1 VTITEPGRA
10 SSLVDTPERSHTTG
24 WIAGA
29 VLLVGLAVVA
39 TVAAVSGVSL
49 VAQHHI
55 HAGAAG
61 FHEVGK
67 MYVPGWTS
75 PEYNPF
81 ADHRLRAITPLLTIV
96 YLFSATALGSVLVG
110 AMRGSSQWP
119 APVRLLAG
127 FLPGYLM
134 LLGPLQL
141 LFAAVPLVPAAWL
154 ALVAVATA
162 AIAIHGRSALVATRR
177 LRYDAPGRRRL
188 LGSSAVIAGLLLL
201 AALHRLQM
209 GYNFMVTDSISVF
222 LKAAQDQLSGAFG
235 SHLVQWDQQ
244 SDEWIFNAPLMFTS
258 HAGRDFLLPFYITE
272 FVGLTSFGCLAYGIV
287 HSLAPTHRRLSA
299 GLATAVVLLL
309 TPAIFPWFYVPLIGG
324 HNPVVWLGHPGR
336 FIAIAAPWVTL
347 LLLGRHGRGAIVA
360 IGLATVGLGFVTLHA
375 TVYVLAVLGA
385 VLCWMAMRARPASAN
400 TGRRSRTPVQLLAFA
415 AIGAPILTFCLVHA
429 VSNPSALAWVL
440 VAGVIFAVFATFLVG
455 RGATELP
462 GGGVDVVP
470 RTMAVW
476 SLAWLAALALG
487 IVLSNNLLNGLTG
500 GQLRTLLGE
509 VLPGYRGSMMSREL
523 FGEDLTTGL
532 SFPKFSGAECM
543 ETGTCSNAGTFLAD
557 WGFFVVVA
565 YATWIALGRS
575 ASGVAAQGRRAAW
588 LLMVAAAGAAFLLVD
603 FTGASLSTAW
613 ILTRFLEVPFYGLFG
628 LAAITFAG
636 SSSKV
641 TKWAGVGILVAW
653 STVPIVV
660 NLVPWQLV
668 KNADWLVRA
677 IG

>member
-1 VTITEPGRA
+1 MITEPGRA
-10 SSLVDTPERSHTTG
+10 STLVETPERPRAPG
-24 WIAGA
+24 WLAGA
-29 VLLVGLAVVA
+29 VLLVGLGVVA

-61 FHEVGK
+61 FHQVGK

-119 APVRLLAG
+119 TAVRLLAG

-154 ALVAVATA
+154 ALAGVFA
-162 AIAIHGRSALVATRR
+162 AAAAIHGRSALVATRR

-188 LGSSAVIAGLLLL
+188 LGSGAVIVGVLLL
-201 AALHRLQM
+201 AGLHRLQM

-244 SDEWIFNAPLMFTS
+244 SDEWIFNAPLIFTS
-258 HAGRDFLLPFYITE
+258 HAGRDFLLAFYVTE
-272 FVGLTSFGCLAYGIV
+272 FVGLASFGCLAYGIV
-287 HSLAPTHRRLSA
+287 HSLAPTHRGLSA

-336 FIAIAAPWVTL
+336 FIAIAAPWVAL
-347 LLLGRHGRGAIVA
+347 LLLGRHGRGATVA

-375 TVYVLAVLGA
+375 TVYVLAILGA
-385 VLCWMAMRARPASAN
+385 VLCWTVMRARPASGGI
-400 TGRRSRTPVQLLAFA
+400 GRRRPAAVQLFAFA

-440 VAGVIFAVFATFLVG
+440 VAGVAFAVLAAFVVG
-455 RGATELP
+455 RAAKALP
-462 GGGVDVVP
+462 GGAVDVVS
-470 RTMAVW
+470 RTVAGW

-487 IVLSNNLLNGLTG
+487 IVLSNNLLNGFTG
-500 GQLRTLLGE
+500 GELRTLLGDA
-509 VLPGYRGSMMSREL
+509 LPGYRGSMMSREL
-523 FGEDLTTGL
+523 FGEDLSAGL
-532 SFPKFSGAECM
+532 SFPRFSGAECM
-543 ETGTCSNAGTFLAD
+543 ATGTCSNASTFLAD
-557 WGFFVVVA
+557 WGFFAVVA
-565 YATWIALGRS
+565 YATWLALGRP
-575 ASGVAAQGRRAAW
+575 ASSVAVQGRRAAW
-588 LLMVAAAGAAFLLVD
+588 LLMVAAVGASFLLVD

-636 SSSKV
+636 SSSRV
-641 TKWAGVGILVAW
+641 TKWAGVGILLAW

-660 NLVPWQLV
+660 NLVPLQLV
-668 KNADWLVRA
+668 KNADWLVRVM
-677 IG
+677 G